1 MGNGRSRFNS
11 IAVIGAGIA
20 AIGLVLIVTADRMYS
35 GAENEYLTTG
45 MTYEEYID
53 KLGTI
58 DTIWT
63 VGTIA
68 IALSVI
74 VVAMSIPAQSSSS
87 IETMRKR
94 IETDFY
100 RKCPSCGS
108 WNTKLTASCTT
119 CGILLPRLQESVPL
133 EASPRVLKQGPLV

>member
-1 MGNGRSRFNS
+1 MADEKKRFNT
-11 IAVIGAGIA
+11 IAIIGAGIA
-20 AIGLVLIVTADRMYS
+20 AIGLILIVAADRMYA
-35 GAENEYLTTG
+35 GAENEYLTTD

-53 KLGTI
+53 ALGTI
-58 DTIWT
+58 DTVWT

-74 VVAMSIPAQSSSS
+74 VVAVSMPAVSSSS
-87 IETMRKR
+87 LETMRKR

-119 CGILLPRLQESVPL
+119 CGILLPRLQESVPV
-133 EASPRVLKQGPLV
+133 EAAPRVLKEGPLV